1 MTISITLHFCKPFNP
16 DSRFLYMQS
25 SVPFM
30 DRMERG
36 LKTEG
41 FVESFESAVW
51 GEKGELVCL
60 QRQQRLVTGRE
71 APSRYETGG
80 GKALL

>member
-1 MTISITLHFCKPFNP
+1 MT
-16 DSRFLYMQS
+16 S

-36 LKTEG
+36 GDTEG

-71 APSRYETGG
+71 TKSKWEVSG